1 MVSKAGRWHELNT
14 VSVFSMR
21 GNKRYNAKTWGYMKK
36 KQPAKKDIEE
46 NTIKKE
52 KSKTKERIMKL
63 N

>member
-1 MVSKAGRWHELNT
+1 
-14 VSVFSMR
+14 
-21 GNKRYNAKTWGYMKK
+21 MKK

-52 KSKTKERIMKL
+52 KSKTKERIMKS